1 METHC
6 IPYTDLPHVS
16 RLFTDYLYDY
26 PRVSE
31 FYPFNPFE
39 EESFVQAARSIQYG
53 AGLRKAV
60 TDILE
65 EQNRR
70 FSAGEAAQENL
81 RRLARPGCY
90 AVVTGQ
96 QTGLFTGP
104 AFAFYKALTA
114 IHLARTLTERG
125 LEAVPVFWLATEDHD
140 LAEVNHCF
148 VQDRDGNAQRVEY
161 AGEPPAED
169 APVGAVHLSEAIQTT
184 LNALAGF
191 LPDSSARAE
200 VMDALTDCY
209 RRGESLG
216 TAFGR
221 LLARVFKPFGVI
233 FMDPLDERL
242 HALSSPV
249 FQGAVE
255 SAVPLGEAIAAQ
267 GQRLVERGYHAQV
280 RVTED
285 STLLFLYTE
294 GRRQALR
301 LRDGRFAL
309 SEGASFSP
317 ENLLARL
324 AEQPLVLSPN
334 VLLRPV
340 MQDYLLPTIAYVG
353 GPSELAYFAQAAPVY
368 ERIFGRM
375 GRMPVLVPR
384 ASFTLLEPAI
394 HRLLQK
400 YGLTLQDVCSGR
412 QPLREKMAAKFLP
425 PDLVAV
431 FQKAA
436 AGLTESLDAL
446 QASLAKL
453 DPTLADAAANSGR
466 KMQYQLSTLERK
478 AAQSAQNRTDQVE
491 RDALRLENALYPQKA
506 LQERVYSGINYLA
519 RYGPSLLEEIYSQ
532 ISPQCSNHQVA
543 LLG

>member
-6 IPYTDLPHVS
+6 IPYTDLPHIS

-31 FYPFNPFE
+31 FYAFNPFE
-39 EESFVQAARSIQYG
+39 EESFVRAARSLEYG
-53 AGLRKAV
+53 DGLRKAV
-60 TDILE
+60 TDILQ
-65 EQNRR
+65 EQNKR
-70 FSAGEAAQENL
+70 FSVGEAAQENL

-114 IHLARTLTERG
+114 IRLARTLTERG

-140 LAEVNHCF
+140 LAEVNHCY
-148 VQDRDGNAQRVEY
+148 VQDRDGNPQRVEY
-161 AGEPPAED
+161 SGQPPAED
-169 APVGAVHLSEAIQTT
+169 APVGAVQLSETIQTT
-184 LNALAGF
+184 LDTLAGF

-200 VMDALTDCY
+200 VMDALADCY

-221 LLARVFKPFGVI
+221 FLARIFRPFGVI
-233 FMDPLDERL
+233 FVDPLDERL

-249 FQGAVE
+249 FQAAVE
-255 SAVPLGEAIAAQ
+255 SAVPLGDAIAAQ
-267 GQRLVERGYHAQV
+267 GQRLVEKGYHAQV

-285 STLLFLYTE
+285 STLLFLYAE

-301 LRDGRFAL
+301 LRDGRFVPT
-309 SEGASFSP
+309 EGESFSP
-317 ENLLARL
+317 DDLLARL
-324 AEQPLVLSPN
+324 REQPLVLSPN

-340 MQDYLLPTIAYVG
+340 MQDYLLPTVAYVG

-368 ERIFGRM
+368 ERIL

-394 HRLLQK
+394 QRLLEK
-400 YGLTLQDVCSGR
+400 YGLTLRDVCSGK

-425 PDLVAV
+425 PDLAAV
-431 FQKAA
+431 FQKAT

-446 QASLAKL
+446 QAALAKL

-491 RDALRLENALYPQKA
+491 RDALRFENALYPQKA

-519 RYGPSLLEEIYSQ
+519 RYGPALLEEIYGQ
-532 ISPQCSNHQVA
+532 ISTQCSNHQVA